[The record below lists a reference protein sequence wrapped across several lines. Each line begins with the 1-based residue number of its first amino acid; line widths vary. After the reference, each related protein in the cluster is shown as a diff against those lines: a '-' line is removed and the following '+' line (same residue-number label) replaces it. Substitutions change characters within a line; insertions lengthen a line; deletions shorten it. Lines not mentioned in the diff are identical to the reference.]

1 MKKVLKW
8 TFLVFIVLCAFF
20 SLTQVRE
27 NTITGN
33 MENLTAGDKVYVT
46 SYHASKKAWVVD
58 DSTIVEKDGEFAIS
72 TTDKN
77 EIIHLHFVKTGDSLD
92 VTKSYANLYLENL
105 GKYTVTGDAALPSLD
120 KIIGGVYNYPEMME

>member
-8 TFLVFIVLCAFF
+8 VFLVFIVLCAFF

-27 NTITGN
+27 NTIIGN
-33 MENLTAGDKVYVT
+33 MENLSSGDKVYVT

-58 DSTIVEKDGEFAIS
+58 DSTVVEKDGTFTIT

-77 EIIHLHFVKTGDSLD
+77 EIVHLHFVKAGDSLD
-92 VTKSYANLYLENL
+92 EEYHHAWHS
-105 GKYTVTGDAALPSLD
+105 
-120 KIIGGVYNYPEMME
+120 MRR